1 MGFVMKK
8 FLLSAGVI
16 GMTMM
21 LVATDGIS
29 HQAMAGCAGCARET
43 TLRKTNSILK
53 DIRSAQNNTRKEVRE
68 SADRIIAALKL
79 QTGEQSAHFDK
90 QIEAQKRITD
100 AAQQNDSV
108 RLRQE
113 FRAAAESGA
122 QDPSP
127 DLCIIAGLFKNGGSG
142 TPAGAQAVGSA
153 GSLSI
158 RAETDGADPAV
169 AQGGVA
175 LAKSIVDASL
185 QYKGRMGSI
194 DPTTDPRLLVEEP
207 TSQAKD
213 ATDEA
218 AIDRL
223 ARNMTNPFPDK
234 PVSADQLSTPEGQA
248 LASAKKIQTLRAAT
262 SQELIAMV
270 RNMREAKGPVNAQ
283 WQDRIDGIS
292 DYQSTV
298 GDKISELQGLDI
310 RTLYYYAPNAET
322 LQKRQVMSEKALL
335 QTLIDNV
342 SIGNRLAYLNLQM
355 NTRRGMVETQILSAL
370 MGQN

>member
-1 MGFVMKK
+1 MKK
-8 FLLSAGVI
+8 FLLSAGVLALS
-16 GMTMM
+16 GTMI
-21 LVATDGIS
+21 LSDGAS
-29 HQAMAGCAGCARET
+29 HQADAGTWAKEW
-43 TLRKTNSILK
+43 TLQKTNSILK
-53 DIRSAQNNTRKEVRE
+53 DIRSAQNNTRQEVRE

-100 AAQQNDSV
+100 AAQQNDSM

-127 DLCIIAGLFKNGGSG
+127 DLCIIAGLFKGGAG
-142 TPAGAQAVGSA
+142 TPEGAQAA
-153 GSLSI
+153 GSSGALAV
-158 RAETDGADPAV
+158 RAQTDGADPAV
-169 AQGGVA
+169 AQGGIA
-175 LAKSIVDASL
+175 LARSIVDASQ
-185 QYKGRMGSI
+185 QYKGRMGSE

-207 TSQAKD
+207 TSPAKD
-213 ATDEA
+213 ATDEE
-218 AIDRL
+218 AINRL
-223 ARNMTNPFPDK
+223 SRNMTNPFPDK
-234 PVSADQLSTPEGQA
+234 PVSTEQLSTPEGQA

-262 SQELIAMV
+262 GQELIAMV

-322 LQKRQVMSEKALL
+322 LQKRQTMSEKALL

-342 SIGNRLAYLNLQM
+342 SISNRLAYLNLQM
-355 NTRRGMVETQILSAL
+355 NTRRGLVETQILSAL